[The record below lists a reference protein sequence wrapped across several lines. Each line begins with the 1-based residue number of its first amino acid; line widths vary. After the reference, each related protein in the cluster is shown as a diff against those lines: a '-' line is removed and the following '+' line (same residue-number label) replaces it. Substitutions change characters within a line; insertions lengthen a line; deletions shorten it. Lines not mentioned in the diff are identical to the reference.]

1 MTPLGAELPQDREAR
16 PRASARHETDERA
29 ARPYQYD
36 IAFAGAGL
44 AAVSLAIRLAALPDP
59 PKIILI
65 DPRTEFPRDRTWCH
79 WQLHETPFDDAITHR
94 WHRWTVRTPTVG
106 TVAAATARTPYI
118 RIPAD
123 RLHQIAAEKLTTSPH
138 VTILRGVSVHAI
150 DHHPEHTALHLS
162 DGQHI
167 TAAWTFDSRPP
178 KNDKAPWHQIFRG
191 LELHSPEAN
200 LDTTTVTLM
209 DFQSADSGG
218 IRFFY
223 VLPLDP
229 QTALVEDTWLVPTG
243 QAPAFSNDEIL
254 SYARKNLSPT
264 NWQVCHQEE
273 GNLPMGLLRA
283 RGHGQPAR
291 HDQTPTSSSAPSEV
305 KIKNRIIPWGTAA
318 GAIRPSS
325 GYAFSRIQRA
335 SETMTQYWSQHRSP
349 DPAITHESKLLA
361 WMDRVFLRA
370 MTRHPERVPAYFTR
384 LFDRVPTD
392 ALIRFLESEPRP
404 ADILQVMRALPPAP
418 FLAAAL
424 R

>member
-1 MTPLGAELPQDREAR
+1 MTPPCSGAVPGAESKTPAVEQDGA
-16 PRASARHETDERA
+16 T
-29 ARPYQYD
+29 YD

-44 AAVSLAIRLAALPDP
+44 AALSLAVRLAALPDP
-59 PKIILI
+59 PRIMLI
-65 DPRTEFPRDRTWCH
+65 DPRREPVRDRTWCY
-79 WQLHETPFDDAITHR
+79 WQLHDTPFDSAITRR
-94 WHRWTVRTPTVG
+94 WHRWAVRTPTAG
-106 TVAAATARTPYI
+106 TVTAATVHTPYV

-123 RLHQIAAEKLTTSPH
+123 QFHHLALEKLSACPQ
-138 VTILRGVSVHAI
+138 VEFIRGVSVRTI
-150 DHHPEHTALHLS
+150 DHHPVHTTLHLS

-178 KNDKAPWHQIFRG
+178 ENNKAPWRQIFRG

-229 QTALVEDTWLVPTG
+229 QTALVEDTWLVPSEKSLT
-243 QAPAFSNDEIL
+243 FSNEEIL
-254 SYARKNLSPT
+254 SYARKNLSAT
-264 NWQVCHQEE
+264 TWQVRHQEE
-273 GNLPMGLLRA
+273 GNLPMGLIRDL
-283 RGHGQPAR
+283 
-291 HDQTPTSSSAPSEV
+291 

-318 GAIRPSS
+318 GAVRTSS

-384 LFDRVPTD
+384 LFDRVPPDT
-392 ALIRFLESEPRP
+392 LIRFLESEPRP

>member
-1 MTPLGAELPQDREAR
+1 MTPPCSGAVPGAESKMPAVEHDGA
-16 PRASARHETDERA
+16 T
-29 ARPYQYD
+29 YD

-44 AAVSLAIRLAALPDP
+44 AALSLAIRLAALPDP
-59 PKIILI
+59 PRIMLI
-65 DPRTEFPRDRTWCH
+65 DPRREPVRDRTWCY
-79 WQLHETPFDDAITHR
+79 WQLHDTPFDSAITHR
-94 WHRWTVRTPTVG
+94 WHRWAVRTPTAG
-106 TVAAATARTPYI
+106 TVTAATVHTPYV

-123 RLHQIAAEKLTTSPH
+123 QFHHLALDKLTACPQ
-138 VTILRGVSVHAI
+138 VEFIRGVSVRTI
-150 DHHPEHTALHLS
+150 DHHPDRTTLHLS

-178 KNDKAPWHQIFRG
+178 ENDKAPWRQIFRG

-229 QTALVEDTWLVPTG
+229 QTALVEDTWLVPSGKSPT
-243 QAPAFSNDEIL
+243 FSNDEIV
-254 SYARKNLSPT
+254 SYARNNLFPT
-264 NWQVCHQEE
+264 SWQVRHQEE

-283 RGHGQPAR
+283 L
-291 HDQTPTSSSAPSEV
+291 
-305 KIKNRIIPWGTAA
+305 KIKNRIIPWGTPA
-318 GAIRPSS
+318 GAVRPSS

-335 SETMTQYWSQHRSP
+335 SETMTQYWSQHHSP
-349 DPAITHESKLLA
+349 ESVITHESRLLA

-370 MTRHPERVPAYFTR
+370 MTRHPERVPTYFTR
-384 LFDRVPTD
+384 LFNRVPPD

>member
-1 MTPLGAELPQDREAR
+1 MTPLGAELPQGGDAR
-16 PRASARHETDERA
+16 PPASARHEPDERA

-44 AAVSLAIRLAALPDP
+44 AALSLAVRLAALPDP

-65 DPRTEFPRDRTWCH
+65 DPRTEFPRDRTWCR
-79 WQLHETPFDDAITHR
+79 WQLHKTPFDSAITHR
-94 WHRWTVRTPTVG
+94 WHRWAVRAPSVG
-106 TVAAATARTPYI
+106 TVAAATARAPYV

-123 RLHQIAAEKLTTSPH
+123 RLHQIAAEKLTASPD
-138 VTILRGVSVHAI
+138 VTILRGVSVNTI
-150 DHHPEHTALHLS
+150 DQHPDHTTLHLS

-178 KNDKAPWHQIFRG
+178 ENDKAPWRQIFRG

-254 SYARKNLSPT
+254 SYARNNLSPT
-264 NWQVCHQEE
+264 SWQIHHQED

-283 RGHGQPAR
+283 LN
-291 HDQTPTSSSAPSEV
+291 
-305 KIKNRIIPWGTAA
+305 IKNRIIPWGTPA
-318 GAIRPSS
+318 GAVRPSS

-349 DPAITHESKLLA
+349 EPVITHESRLLA

-384 LFDRVPTD
+384 LFDRVPPD
-392 ALIRFLESEPRP
+392 ALIRFLESEPHP